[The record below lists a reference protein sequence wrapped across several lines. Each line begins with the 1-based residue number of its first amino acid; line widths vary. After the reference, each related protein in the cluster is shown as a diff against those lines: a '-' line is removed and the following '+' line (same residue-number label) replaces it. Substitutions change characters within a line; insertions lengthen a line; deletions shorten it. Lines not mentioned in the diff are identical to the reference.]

1 VKTTLS
7 TGKRLADD
15 EAARLLDAANGVP
28 AVGNEPLREQ
38 IAEFAK
44 AVTDG
49 MGSMAKVTEFVEAM
63 QSRGGGD
70 VSEELIMGNAVPATG
85 EIRTTEGKDWY
96 SEAAKWLK
104 SQWDESGATMQ
115 SLEEIRGTD
124 ALTTL
129 WTSTAEFHER
139 FDTIHDEEHPF
150 IPAQYRA
157 FMEEVAEFSMA
168 VLSDYDYSPAN
179 LEREL
184 VDVIVVGMGLL
195 MAHGCEFTNLQSAI
209 RAVAAKNDAKT
220 TETHAKDAK
229 GKVARKTA

>member
-49 MGSMAKVTEFVEAM
+49 MGSMAKVTEFVEAL

-70 VSEELIMGNAVPATG
+70 VAGTD
-85 EIRTTEGKDWY
+85 KQW
-96 SEAAKWLK
+96 AAAE
-104 SQWDESGATMQ
+104 QFMQRWDESGATMQ

-129 WTSTAEFHER
+129 WNSTAEFHER